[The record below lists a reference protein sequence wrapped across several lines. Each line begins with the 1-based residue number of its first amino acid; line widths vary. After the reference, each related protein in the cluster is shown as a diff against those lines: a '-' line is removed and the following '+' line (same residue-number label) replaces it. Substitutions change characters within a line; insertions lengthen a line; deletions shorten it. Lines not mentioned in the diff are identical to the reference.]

1 MSTAMPT
8 SGASSA
14 AGNKILWGA
23 IGVLGVSTL
32 ALGAAVLHLR
42 STPPAQDPPLEVVAT
57 TTPAPVTAQV
67 AAPASAAV
75 PSPVGATP
83 AVAAVAPAVPP
94 HHKTA
99 VHHAAPKT
107 AVSTK
112 PAPEQLAQTPV
123 PAPVPP
129 EPAPAKDICHTCGV
143 VEAVTPVQR
152 ESANPSGV
160 GAIAG
165 AVLGGLVG
173 NQFGGGTGKTLATVA
188 GMVGGGIA
196 GNTVEKKMKK
206 DVVYQVD
213 VRMDDGSVRHLEQ
226 STPVGVGERV
236 SVDGHTLHA
245 LGS

>member
-8 SGASSA
+8 AGTTSA
-14 AGNKILWGA
+14 AGNKILWSA

-42 STPPAQDPPLEVVAT
+42 SASAPQEPPLEVVAT
-57 TTPAPVTAQV
+57 TTPAAPSAQATVTA
-67 AAPASAAV
+67 AAPSAASATPASAQVGHSV
-75 PSPVGATP
+75 PSHRKTAAHP
-83 AVAAVAPAVPP
+83 AVQKTANSAHSASEQVAQAPATVATVP
-94 HHKTA
+94 
-99 VHHAAPKT
+99 
-107 AVSTK
+107 
-112 PAPEQLAQTPV
+112 EPV
-123 PAPVPP
+123 PAK
-129 EPAPAKDICHTCGV
+129 AICHTCGV

-173 NQFGGGTGKTLATVA
+173 NQFGGGSGKTLATVA

-213 VRMDDGSVRHLEQ
+213 VRMEDGTLRHLEQ
-226 STPVGVGERV
+226 DTPVGVGERV